1 MFESFNYCT
10 LAVHLVTEHIERFS
24 FGVGTFHFSKQK
36 EVHINV
42 PGGWGGSV
50 FNCLR
55 KQRVGGQ

>member
-36 EVHINV
+36 EVHMS
-42 PGGWGGSV
+42 WGGQFLIV
-50 FNCLR
+50 YVN
-55 KQRVGGQ
+55 KG

>member
-1 MFESFNYCT
+1 MFKSFNYCT
-10 LAVHLVTEHIERFS
+10 LAVHLVTAHIERFS

-36 EVHINV
+36 EVHMS
-42 PGGWGGSV
+42 GGRSV